1 MKKYT
6 KLLLF
11 VFLLITV
18 CILYCYLYQ
27 HYTKDITKKE
37 NGIIN
42 EYEVYSL
49 NSIEINDIA
58 DFIKNKINT
67 SFDINDYIVERI
79 DNIIRLVYAPSNVK
93 TNNIYT
99 VILGSD
105 KVDKIYSYLEDDFE
119 TLKKIISEKKKLSV
133 STEEQIKQELINDY
147 NKEISIYQDGYRL
160 KNHELVYYVLYD
172 IKTGSISSSGL
183 YEQIIK

>member
-6 KLLLF
+6 KLLF

-18 CILYCYLYQ
+18 CILCYYLYQ

-37 NGIIN
+37 NGILN

-58 DFIKNKINT
+58 DFIKNKINS
-67 SFDINDYIVERI
+67 SFDINDYIVKKI
-79 DNIIRLVYAPSNVK
+79 DNIIRFEYAPSNVR
-93 TNNIYT
+93 TNNAYT
-99 VILGSD
+99 VILNGD

-119 TLKKIISEKKKLSV
+119 TLKKIINEKKKLSV
-133 STEEQIKQELINDY
+133 STENQIKQELINDHTR
-147 NKEISIYQDGYRL
+147 EISIYQDGYRL
-160 KNHELVYYVLYD
+160 ENHELVYYVLYD